1 MLVTLPR
8 ITNNVPLP
16 PRRNCVTRRLPNSAL
31 GQNANY
37 LVGGYE
43 QRVRYGKADR
53 FGDLHVD
60 DGFKL
65 VARGPADRFDKS
77 MNLQAKGFNQ
87 LLHLLDLVSHK
98 PAHLLRCA
106 AGYNVTVFG
115 QLGDQIWS
123 MRGNHEFPV

>member
-1 MLVTLPR
+1 VWTG
-8 ITNNVPLP
+8 
-16 PRRNCVTRRLPNSAL
+16 VTRDTMPTADISCSVD
-31 GQNANY
+31 Y
-37 LVGGYE
+37 LVGGHE
-43 QRVRYGKADR
+43 QLVRYGKTDR

-65 VARGPADRFDKS
+65 GWLQDRQIGSTKS
-77 MNLQAKGFNQ
+77 MNLEAKGFNQ

-115 QLGDQIWS
+115 QLGDQTRS
-123 MRGNHEFPV
+123 MRGNHEFPI